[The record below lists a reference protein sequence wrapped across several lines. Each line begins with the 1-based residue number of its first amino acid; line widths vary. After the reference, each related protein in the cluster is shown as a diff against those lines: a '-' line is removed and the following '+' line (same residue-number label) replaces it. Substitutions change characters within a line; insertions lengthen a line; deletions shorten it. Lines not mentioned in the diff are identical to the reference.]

1 MSPSSQTSQIPS
13 PGMDRQTFLR
23 LSRMYQQRWPV
34 GLCVVQTDGL
44 RMMAQRW
51 WAGRDTAEHR
61 DLLAFNVQEGLRY
74 GEPTVSY
81 CPGNRLYWAVPLMHN
96 AVVLGGLV
104 AGIEE
109 DDLFPQ
115 GMDQPPLDLRLAC
128 RELRLAV
135 ERENMTNAAV
145 LAQHRSNTE
154 QERQRAEALHMI
166 KLDGVASV
174 RQLYW
179 REEPRFISAVKQ
191 GDRSE
196 ARLIL
201 NRILTEV
208 MHHAGE
214 RFDLVKSF
222 LMELVA
228 TVCRTAVEAGADPEA
243 MLGHNFQSMTA
254 LASFRSLEQLAP
266 WLHEMLEKTMDA
278 MASHTGNTTSM
289 VMAGAITY
297 MQQHLHEPIGRD
309 DVAGAIALS
318 PSHFSRLFKQHI
330 GRGFNQTLVRM
341 RVDHAAE
348 LLTRTTLP
356 VGQIAELSGFSEQGY
371 FAKSFHKLMGVSPRD
386 YRQRHA
392 DRTA

>member
-1 MSPSSQTSQIPS
+1 MPTSSQPTQIPP
-13 PGMDRQTFLR
+13 PGIDRQTFLKLAR
-23 LSRMYQQRWPV
+23 SYQQRWPV
-34 GLCVVQTDGL
+34 GLCVVHPDGQ
-44 RMMAQRW
+44 RVMAQHW
-51 WAGRDTAEHR
+51 WPGRDTVEHR

-104 AGIEE
+104 AGIDE
-109 DDLFPQ
+109 DALFPE
-115 GMDQPPLDLRLAC
+115 GEDRPPLDMRLAC
-128 RELRLAV
+128 RELRIMV
-135 ERENMTNAAV
+135 ERENLTNSA
-145 LAQHRSNTE
+145 LLHQHRAQTE
-154 QERQRAEALHMI
+154 QERQRAEALHLL

-179 REEPRFISAVKQ
+179 REEPRLLSALKQ

-201 NRILTEV
+201 NRILTVV

-254 LASFRSLEQLAP
+254 LAGFRSLEQLAP

-278 MASHTGNTTSM
+278 MVSHHENTTSM
-289 VMAGAITY
+289 VMSGAITF
-297 MQQHLHEPIGRD
+297 MQEHLSEPIGRD
-309 DVAGAIALS
+309 EVANAVALS

-348 LLTRTTLP
+348 LLARTTLP
-356 VGQIAELSGFSEQGY
+356 IGQIAELSGFSEQGY
-371 FAKSFHKLMGVSPRD
+371 FAKTFHKLIGQSPRD
-386 YRQRHA
+386 YRQQHTDKMA
-392 DRTA
+392 